1 MTGRFIVLEG
11 IDGCGKTTQIQ
22 HLVEWLPNSGLMPR
36 GAAVVCT
43 REPGGTPLGRSIRE
57 LLLHTADQE
66 ATTRRDYLH
75 ESKFRAE
82 SRIAHGNPLCMLR
95 TDEM

>member
-22 HLVEWLPNSGLMPR
+22 HLVEWLPNSGLMPK

-43 REPGGTPLGRSIRE
+43 REPGGTPLGR
-57 LLLHTADQE
+57 
-66 ATTRRDYLH
+66 
-75 ESKFRAE
+75 
-82 SRIAHGNPLCMLR
+82 
-95 TDEM
+95 